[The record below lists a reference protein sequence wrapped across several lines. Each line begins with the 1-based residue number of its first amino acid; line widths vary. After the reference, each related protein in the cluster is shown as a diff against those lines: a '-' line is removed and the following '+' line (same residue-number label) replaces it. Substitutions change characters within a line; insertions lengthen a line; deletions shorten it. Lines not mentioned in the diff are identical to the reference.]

1 MELTLEI
8 GGGYE
13 FSFAFGGASVPQ
25 AQPILFAPETLRSHP
40 LLGSVMGTEEN
51 TQEV

>member
-13 FSFAFGGASVPQ
+13 FSFTFGGASVPQ
-25 AQPILFAPETLRSHP
+25 AQPILFAPETIRSFP
-40 LLGSVMGTEEN
+40 LLGSVIGTEKSI
-51 TQEV
+51 QEV